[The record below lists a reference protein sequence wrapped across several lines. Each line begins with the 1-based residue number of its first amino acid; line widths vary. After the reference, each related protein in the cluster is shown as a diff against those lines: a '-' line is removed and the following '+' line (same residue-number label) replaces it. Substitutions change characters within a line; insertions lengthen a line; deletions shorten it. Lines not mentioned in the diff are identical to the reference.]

1 MGVGGYGQMA
11 DDMEKLEALEG
22 FVNQVIISW

>member
-1 MGVGGYGQMA
+1 MA

-22 FVNQVIISW
+22 FVNQVIISWWHLVS